1 MKQLRKKEP
10 KVQLLFASSPDDEL
24 SLLARSKSKSICAY
38 AARLYDEVW
47 PRWRLH
53 GTVQI
58 SLQFLSEEEMARIN
72 GEYRG
77 INASTDVLTFPLY
90 ENEGRFEP
98 EEGLSPIILGDIV
111 FCTPVITRNAL
122 LHGVS
127 TESELA
133 LVIFHGMLHLL
144 AWDHD
149 TPEKESVM
157 WKVQERY
164 RDMFLAECE

>member
-1 MKQLRKKEP
+1 M
-10 KVQLLFASSPDDEL
+10 
-24 SLLARSKSKSICAY
+24 
-38 AARLYDEVW
+38 
-47 PRWRLH
+47 
-53 GTVQI
+53 QI

-77 INASTDVLTFPLY
+77 INASTDVLTCPLY

-98 EEGLSPIILGDIV
+98 EEGLSPIMLGDIV